1 MRESNGRRL
10 VAGTISQTLRLRSSL
25 RIRDVYRDV
34 YNDENLALGAYN
46 IWLVEDGLSRGNGIM
61 VQVSV
66 EEIQQDLAAY
76 LQRVEAGE
84 TVVIVRAGQP
94 IAEMKP
100 VALGTKQLRPFGLCA
115 GEFTVPQDFDAP
127 LPEDILNAFEGA

>member
-25 RIRDVYRDV
+25 RIRDV

>member
-1 MRESNGRRL
+1 
-10 VAGTISQTLRLRSSL
+10 
-25 RIRDVYRDV
+25 
-34 YNDENLALGAYN
+34 
-46 IWLVEDGLSRGNGIM
+46 M

-66 EEIQQDLAAY
+66 EDIQRNLAAY

-100 VALGTKQLRPFGLCA
+100 VAVSAKPLRPFGLCA
-115 GEFTVPQDFDAP
+115 GEFTVPEDFDAP